1 MKTRT
6 HAGLR
11 GMNSSMRNRRL
22 IVAAVLAATVAVG
35 CSRGFRVTNFPT
47 PTGLYSASL
56 AEYNNKKW
64 NNAITGFERLTLDL
78 AARDTL
84 LPLAH
89 WYLAN
94 AHELRGEHI
103 LAASGFSRLAES
115 FPDDTLADDALFQSG
130 ESYLRLWRR
139 VDLDPQY
146 GTLAQ
151 LQFRQLLGIYPDA
164 PYAAQADTRL
174 LEIDDMFAAK
184 DYGTGVYYTKRRA
197 YDSAILMF
205 KSVVKDYPNTPHTRL
220 ALLRMVET
228 YRRPQLNYK
237 EEALETCATLR
248 AAYPDD
254 VEVNTTCPP
263 PAVEPP
269 SPPGGVTVDTS
280 HALRSPAR

>member
-1 MKTRT
+1 M
-6 HAGLR
+6 
-11 GMNSSMRNRRL
+11 
-22 IVAAVLAATVAVG
+22 LAATVTAG
-35 CSRGFRVTNFPT
+35 CARGFRVAAFPT
-47 PTGLYSASL
+47 PASLFSASL
-56 AEYNNKKW
+56 AEFNNKKW

-94 AHELRGEHI
+94 AHEQRNEHI
-103 LAASGFSRLAES
+103 LAATGFSRLAES
-115 FPDDTLADDALFQSG
+115 FPDDSLADDALYQSG
-130 ESYLRLWRR
+130 ESYLGLWRR

-151 LQFRQLLGIYPDA
+151 LQFRQLLGTYPDSPFA
-164 PYAAQADTRL
+164 ERAEKRL

-184 DYGTGVYYTKRRA
+184 DYGIGVYYTKRRGF
-197 YDSAILMF
+197 DSAILYF
-205 KSVVKDYPNTPHTRL
+205 KDVVRDYPNTPHAKL

-237 EEALETCATLR
+237 EEAAETCATLR

-254 VEVNTTCPP
+254 AEVQRTCPP
-263 PAVEPP
+263 PVAAAPP
-269 SPPGGVTVDTS
+269 PAGPTVDT
-280 HALRSPAR
+280 ARAMRSPSAR